1 VNALQPMDILCVPR
15 NKVPPEGTLPRCEH
29 SHYRHGDPPNAF
41 HCYACN
47 PVRPGDQAAN
57 FVLPRSSSTPLNG
70 HNRIK
75 ANGNEAGMCPN
86 CFSRIHSEENKR
98 QWRCEE
104 FSTIYP
110 APGRS
115 INHQF
120 RELIAAEH
128 AEMCMPVR
136 SL

>member
-1 VNALQPMDILCVPR
+1 VSSLQPMDILCVPR

-29 SHYRHGDPPNAF
+29 SHYRHGHPPNAF

-70 HNRIK
+70 HNRQK
-75 ANGNEAGMCPN
+75 ANGNDASGMCPK
-86 CFSRIHSEENKR
+86 CFSRVHSEENKR

-104 FSTIYP
+104 CFTVYP
-110 APGRS
+110 APRRAIS
-115 INHQF
+115 QQV
-120 RELIAAEH
+120 REMIADECASRI
-128 AEMCMPVR
+128 AVR
-136 SL
+136 TL